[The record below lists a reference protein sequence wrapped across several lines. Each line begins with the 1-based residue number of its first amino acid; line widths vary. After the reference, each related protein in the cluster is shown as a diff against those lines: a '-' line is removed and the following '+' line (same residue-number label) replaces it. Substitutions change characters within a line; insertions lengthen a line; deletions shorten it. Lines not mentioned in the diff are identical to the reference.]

1 MYLNPAFGQ
10 GLSKILMEITVLNST
25 LLTLT
30 PPSSPSIPSSFSVS
44 FLKRA
49 KQLTQSMYD
58 LNRMLDYGYDTTS
71 PQEGESLLLGEA
83 FRNHWVKLLRL
94 CEQDRSIA
102 KTLVDVFGG
111 LAPGSDLNHPYISLR
126 ISFSKWWAHR
136 K

>member
-1 MYLNPAFGQ
+1 MCMFDDLPFPLRPVLKIVISDLNPAFGQ
-10 GLSKILMEITVLNST
+10 GLSKILIEITVLNST
-25 LLTLT
+25 LLTLA
-30 PPSSPSIPSSFSVS
+30 PPSSPSIPSSLSVS

-94 CEQDRSIA
+94 CEQVRVMTFNA
-102 KTLVDVFGG
+102 HTL
-111 LAPGSDLNHPYISLR
+111 R
-126 ISFSKWWAHR
+126 
-136 K
+136 